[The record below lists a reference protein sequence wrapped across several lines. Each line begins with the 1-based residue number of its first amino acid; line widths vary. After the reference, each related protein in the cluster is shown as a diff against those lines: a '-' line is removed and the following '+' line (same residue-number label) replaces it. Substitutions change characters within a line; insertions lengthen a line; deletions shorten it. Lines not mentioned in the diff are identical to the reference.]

1 MVSPIR
7 FAVLVVLVDVGLVVV
22 EGETLGVALIYLEE
36 EVVGWIDRIVVT
48 VGWRSVV
55 VVDVV
60 VGWSIEV
67 DGWMFAVDV
76 ARDTPIVEQQ
86 LKKD

>member
-1 MVSPIR
+1 MVSPIC

-22 EGETLGVALIYLEE
+22 EGETPGVALIYPEE

-55 VVDVV
+55 VV
-60 VGWSIEV
+60 G
-67 DGWMFAVDV
+67 
-76 ARDTPIVEQQ
+76 
-86 LKKD
+86 